1 MTRTSSQFEL
11 RSWRLEWNENGFA
24 SVTWTPPEFT
34 CTTDLSCGL
43 QCPLPLK
50 IQDVGCVSNGLS
62 RDPFQYSPLHQKR
75 AICCPTKCQ
84 VCTHI
89 LCCRVDITGN
99 WTVSF
104 FRLFSHATNLLL
116 KHDLNIKISRGF
128 ISFMSSMLP

>member
-1 MTRTSSQFEL
+1 MKTGSRASRGRLLSSL
-11 RSWRLEWNENGFA
+11 APPTCLTTY
-24 SVTWTPPEFT
+24 SVP
-34 CTTDLSCGL
+34 S
-43 QCPLPLK
+43 PLK

-104 FRLFSHATNLLL
+104 FRLFSHATNLLF
-116 KHDLNIKISRGF
+116 KYKDIKRLHILHVFDAAVALDCEDQKDHGASQ
-128 ISFMSSMLP
+128 I